1 MMYMMYMLDRVRFI
15 KVDQYYS
22 EIMNEA
28 VIYLTLLIFLIF
40 TNVDLDKERKNEMG
54 WVVIIAIGGNVFVI
68 LCTAFYFMVLELIG
82 NY

>member
-1 MMYMMYMLDRVRFI
+1 
-15 KVDQYYS
+15 
-22 EIMNEA
+22 MNEA

-40 TNVDLDKERKNEMG
+40 TNIDLDKERKNEMG
-54 WVVIIAIGGNVFVI
+54 WVVIIAIGGNVFII